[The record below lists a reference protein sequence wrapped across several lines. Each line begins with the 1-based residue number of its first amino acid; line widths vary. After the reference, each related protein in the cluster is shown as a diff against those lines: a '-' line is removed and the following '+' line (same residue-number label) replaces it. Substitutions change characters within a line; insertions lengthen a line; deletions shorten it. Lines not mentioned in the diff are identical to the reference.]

1 MQPDEAWQQI
11 SEAIP
16 SLHFNLP
23 EQRQQPLG
31 FRRGLAQLVEQLRDP
46 KHSLE
51 PRIRYLEI
59 GTRLGHSLALVA
71 LLAGDALEF
80 AVSVDAYIAEYGGE
94 PNGLDITELNLD
106 AAGVGTSRIELWHG
120 DSHRILPRLAE
131 ERRTFNLILVDG
143 DHTDDGAR
151 RDLED
156 ALELLEDQ
164 GVLVF
169 DDCVNSSEGNL
180 LDVWRAFIEA
190 HCKVLSIS
198 SQVKEFEHPGVP
210 AWAWAAKGPV
220 T

>member
-1 MQPDEAWQQI
+1 MHSEKAWQQI
-11 SEAIP
+11 IEAIP
-16 SLHFNLP
+16 SHHFSKP

-71 LLAGDALEF
+71 LLAGDALEL
-80 AVSVDAYIAEYGGE
+80 AVSIDAYIAEYGGE
-94 PNGLDITELNLD
+94 PNGLDITELNLE
-106 AAGVGTSRIELWHG
+106 AAGVSLSRLELWHG
-120 DSHRILPRLAE
+120 DSHKILPQLAGE
-131 ERRTFNLILVDG
+131 QRTFNLILVDG

-164 GVLVF
+164 GVIVF
-169 DDCVNSSEGNL
+169 DDCENGSEGNL
-180 LDVWRAFIEA
+180 LDVWHAFIEA
-190 HCKVLSIS
+190 HRKVLSIS
-198 SQVKEFEHPGVP
+198 SHVQELEHPGVP

>member
-16 SLHFNLP
+16 SLHFHRP

-46 KHSLE
+46 KHSFE
-51 PRIRYLEI
+51 PGIRYLEI

-71 LLAGDALEF
+71 LLAGDALEL

-94 PNGLDITELNLD
+94 PNGLDITELNLA
-106 AAGVGTSRIELWHG
+106 AAGVDASRVELWRG
-120 DSHRILPRLAE
+120 NSHRVLPHLAGDG
-131 ERRTFNLILVDG
+131 RTFNLILVDG

-164 GVLVF
+164 GVIVF
-169 DDCVNSSEGNL
+169 DDCENGSEGNL

-190 HCKVLSIS
+190 HGEVLRIS
-198 SQVKEFEHPGVP
+198 SHVQELEHPGVP
-210 AWAWAAKGPV
+210 AWAWAAKGMV